1 MSNVGTNVING
12 PPSKRYGCI
21 AARIGTSHI
30 LKLKVDYT
38 SGARPGEIPKTFR
51 KGTNIQLG
59 VEDITRH
66 PDLVSSARW
75 YCHYCRQEWDTKQEL
90 LASHPENRILAK
102 QEETHL
108 YYAYVQRNAS
118 PARAAKLDDK
128 GKVVAEAVDA
138 QEATCLLLSDE
149 E

>member
-1 MSNVGTNVING
+1 MSNSGTSVIQG
-12 PPSKRYGCI
+12 PPSKRFGCI

-30 LKLKVDYT
+30 LKLKVDYI
-38 SGARPGEIPKTFR
+38 SGSRAGEMPKMFR

-66 PDLVSSARW
+66 PDLRSQAKW
-75 YCHYCRQEWDTKQEL
+75 YCHFCRDEWDTKEEL
-90 LASHPENRILAK
+90 IAAHPENRILAK
-102 QEETHL
+102 QQETHL

-118 PARAAKLDDK
+118 PGKPAKLEG
-128 GKVVAEAVDA
+128 GKVIADAVEA
-138 QEATCLLLSDE
+138 QEAMCMLFSDE